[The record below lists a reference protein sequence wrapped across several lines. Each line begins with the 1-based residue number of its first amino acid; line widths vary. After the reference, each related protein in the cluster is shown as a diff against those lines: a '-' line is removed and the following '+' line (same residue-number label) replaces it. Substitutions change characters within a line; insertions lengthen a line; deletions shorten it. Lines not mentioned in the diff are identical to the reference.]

1 MRYEAKHSHLKH
13 LARVIHNFKNVPKTL
28 ALRHQNYMCVQLL
41 DKDGYLRPQVETSS
55 GMSVTFAQYM
65 YIMHFIKI
73 VKIYFRNHDVSGVP

>member
-28 ALRHQNYMCVQLL
+28 AMRHQHYMCLQLL
-41 DKDGYLRPQVETSS
+41 DKDSYLRPQVETSS
-55 GMSVTFAQYM
+55 GMSLMFAR

-73 VKIYFRNHDVSGVP
+73 VYLTYLRNHDVSCVP